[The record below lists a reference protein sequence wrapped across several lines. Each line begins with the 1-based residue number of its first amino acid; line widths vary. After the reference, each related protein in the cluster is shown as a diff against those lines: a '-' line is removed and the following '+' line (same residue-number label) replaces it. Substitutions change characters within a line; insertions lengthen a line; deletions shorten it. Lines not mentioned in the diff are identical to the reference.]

1 MRSPRTLLAVLGIAL
16 IVVGVIPMSAQARYG
31 ISSDAAPGTAGIDA
45 WIVSGRK
52 GPIGAGVHSSDGDGQ
67 TLTKRVARGRTV
79 TFTISAKRTGSGRSS
94 VTFLGCAGAPGF
106 AVTYRLPDGS
116 VVTLDVTG
124 AGYDYRQVDVG
135 DVVRMK
141 LSIDTTGPVRATG
154 RSAVS
159 GAYTPDRG
167 DVVGARVVIK

>member
-1 MRSPRTLLAVLGIAL
+1 MRPRSLSAVLGLAL
-16 IVVGVIPMSAQARYG
+16 IVVGALPVASNAIVP
-31 ISSDAAPGTAGIDA
+31 AAPGTAGIDA

-52 GPIGAGVHSSDGDGQ
+52 GPVGAGVHSPDGDGQ
-67 TLTKRVARGRTV
+67 TLTRRVVSGRQV

-106 AVTYRLPDGS
+106 RVTYRTPDGDD
-116 VVTLDVTG
+116 VTLDVTG
-124 AGYDYRQVDVG
+124 PNGYVYRQVDVG
-135 DVVRMK
+135 DVVRMR
-141 LSIDTTGPVRATG
+141 LTVDTTGSTSGEKAFCGV
-154 RSAVS
+154 

>member
-1 MRSPRTLLAVLGIAL
+1 MRFPRSTFAAICLVLLIIGAAPTAAHPVDA
-16 IVVGVIPMSAQARYG
+16 
-31 ISSDAAPGTAGIDA
+31 AAPGVAGIDA

-52 GPIGAGVHSSDGDGQ
+52 GPVGAGVRSPDGDGQ
-67 TLTKRVARGRTV
+67 TLTRKVRKGRTV
-79 TFTISAKRTGSGRSS
+79 TFTISAKRTGAGRSS

-106 AVTYRLPDGS
+106 SVNYRLPDGT

-124 AGYDYRQVDVG
+124 RGYVYRQVDVG
-135 DVVRMK
+135 DVVRMR
-141 LSIDTTGPVRATG
+141 LSVDTTGSHSGNRAFCG
-154 RSAVS
+154 V